1 MSEYIAP
8 TTRLSCG
15 FLHTKKPA
23 GTVSQR
29 QKYLLYLI
37 SRSSID
43 STIELAFARDDVEQ
57 ASRNLNACL
66 NGADH
71 VKPERGVQPD
81 VILIPLVKTAQ
92 QILHAGVEINVNEK
106 IDVAAYHPALFDVA
120 VELAFVFE
128 VLHEGAL
135 KFFGV
140 CVTEKITDE
149 MADDAKLV
157 GQHDRVEP

>member
-1 MSEYIAP
+1 MVFFIQK
-8 TTRLSCG
+8 T
-15 FLHTKKPA
+15 A

-37 SRSSID
+37 SRSSVD

-57 ASRNLNACL
+57 AGRNLNACL

-92 QILHAGVEINVNEK
+92 QILHAGVEINVN
-106 IDVAAYHPALFDVA
+106 AYHPALFDVA

-140 CVTEKITDE
+140 CITEKITDE